1 MIVHDLVDAPIDR
14 PCASMH
20 GVGGTVTV
28 GTGQVCVGCN
38 PIRGGRGR
46 QLAEVQLEHRRME
59 EETEEKWMC
68 MCPIAITINKSI
80 EASLLFKK
88 KIEASLSHTHT
99 LITNNTTAQTLFVL
113 WCSVSLPQPSSS
125 THQDMNWITIT
136 EPKQLTA
143 HHCRQQSS

>member
-38 PIRGGRGR
+38 PIRGDRGR

-59 EETEEKWMC
+59 VEAGTAGKWMY
-68 MCPIAITINKSI
+68 
-80 EASLLFKK
+80 
-88 KIEASLSHTHT
+88 
-99 LITNNTTAQTLFVL
+99 
-113 WCSVSLPQPSSS
+113 VSLC
-125 THQDMNWITIT
+125 HD
-136 EPKQLTA
+136 K
-143 HHCRQQSS
+143 

>member
-20 GVGGTVTV
+20 GVGGGTVTV

-59 EETEEKWMC
+59 EMEEEK
-68 MCPIAITINKSI
+68 KSGC
-80 EASLLFKK
+80 
-88 KIEASLSHTHT
+88 
-99 LITNNTTAQTLFVL
+99 V
-113 WCSVSLPQPSSS
+113 CVPLP
-125 THQDMNWITIT
+125 
-136 EPKQLTA
+136 
-143 HHCRQQSS
+143 